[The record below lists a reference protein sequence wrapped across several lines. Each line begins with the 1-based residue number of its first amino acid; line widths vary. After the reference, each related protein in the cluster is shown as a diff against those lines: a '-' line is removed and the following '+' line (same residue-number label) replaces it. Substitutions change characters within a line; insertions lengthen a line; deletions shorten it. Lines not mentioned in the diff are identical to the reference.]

1 MCHVRRARLVLIQT
15 RCLLCFA
22 ADQVRVMV
30 EKYHVY
36 MLSNGRISMAGVTTK
51 NVDYIVDAMHDAIA
65 AHPTP
70 SE

>member
-1 MCHVRRARLVLIQT
+1 
-15 RCLLCFA
+15 
-22 ADQVRVMV
+22 MV
-30 EKYHVY
+30 EKYHIY

-65 AHPTP
+65 THPTP